1 MMRLTTIKRKML
13 KFGTLNWQKKT
24 KTLTITYVAVTDIS
38 GEFLHADMN
47 EDVHMVL

>member
-1 MMRLTTIKRKML
+1 MMTTSKAINVTTAEKMMQHTTIKRKML

-38 GEFLHADMN
+38 
-47 EDVHMVL
+47 